1 MTVLIDP
8 PRWPAHGTEFSHL
21 VSDTDLTELHAVAR
35 RLGLSERAFD
45 GDHYDVPARLHDR
58 AVALG
63 VVPVEAKELTRR
75 LIASG
80 LRIRAVDRPRRLNLV
95 LTHRWNVL
103 LPGNTQLGAGL
114 LARWSEPHRRY
125 HDTRHLVG
133 CLNALGAL
141 EYGGEEFGPQ
151 PRAVWLAAWFHDA
164 MYRGVAGEDEEQ
176 SAGLAERELA
186 RAGLVV
192 GEIAEVGR
200 LIRVTAGHDPAVD
213 DAAGRVLCD
222 ADLAVLG
229 RDPVGYRR
237 YLADV
242 RAEYAHLDDATFA
255 AGRRA
260 VVEQLLALDPLFR
273 TRTGA
278 SRWADAAR
286 RNLSAELR
294 G

>member
-21 VSDTDLTELHAVAR
+21 VSDADLAELHAMAR

-45 GDHYDVPARLHDR
+45 GDHYDVPSRLHDR

-63 VVPVEAKELTRR
+63 AVAVEGSELTRR

-80 LRIRAVDRPRRLNLV
+80 LRIRAVDRPRRVALV
-95 LTHRWNVL
+95 LRHRWNVL
-103 LPGNTQLGAGL
+103 LPGQQRLGEQVL
-114 LARWSEPHRRY
+114 ERWGEPHRRY
-125 HDTRHLVG
+125 HDARHLLG

-141 EYGGEEFGPQ
+141 EYGGEDFGPR

-164 MYRGVAGEDEEQ
+164 VYRGAAGDDEEQ
-176 SAGLAERELA
+176 SAALAERTLTA
-186 RAGLVV
+186 AGL
-192 GEIAEVGR
+192 ERDEATEVGR
-200 LIRVTAGHDPAVD
+200 LVRLTAGHAPD
-213 DAAGRVLCD
+213 DEDVGGRVLCD

-229 RDPVGYRR
+229 RDPAGYAR

-242 RAEYAHLDDATFA
+242 RAEYGHLSDEAFAT
-255 AGRRA
+255 GRRA

-273 TRTGA
+273 TRSGRQ
-278 SRWADAAR
+278 RWEKAAR
-286 RNLSAELR
+286 RNLAGEGER
-294 G
+294 

>member
-21 VSDTDLTELHAVAR
+21 VSDADLAELHAAAR

-63 VVPVEAKELTRR
+63 AVPVEGSELTRR

-80 LRIRAVDRPRRLNLV
+80 LRIRAVDRPRRVALV
-95 LTHRWNVL
+95 LRHRWDVL
-103 LPGNTQLGAGL
+103 LPGQRRLGEEL
-114 LARWSEPHRRY
+114 LSRWGEPHRRY
-125 HDTRHLVG
+125 HDVRHLLA

-141 EYGGEEFGPQ
+141 EYGGEDFGAL
-151 PRAVWLAAWFHDA
+151 PRSVWLAAWFHDA
-164 MYRGVAGEDEEQ
+164 VYRGVAGEDEEQ
-176 SAGLAERELA
+176 SAQLAERTLTA
-186 RAGLVV
+186 AGLDD
-192 GEIAEVGR
+192 AEVAEVAR
-200 LIRVTAGHDPAVD
+200 LVRLTAGHAPGDD

-229 RDPVGYRR
+229 RDEAGYRS

-242 RAEYAHLDDATFA
+242 RAEYAHLSDEVFAT
-255 AGRRA
+255 GRQV
-260 VVEQLLALDPLFR
+260 VVEHLLALDPLFH
-273 TRTGA
+273 TRLGKQ
-278 SRWADAAR
+278 RWEEAAR
-286 RNLSAELR
+286 RNLAEER
-294 G
+294 RV

>member
-21 VSDTDLTELHAVAR
+21 VSDADLTELHAAAR

-63 VVPVEAKELTRR
+63 AVPVEGSELTRR

-80 LRIRAVDRPRRLNLV
+80 LRIRAVDRPRRVALV
-95 LTHRWNVL
+95 LRHRWSVL
-103 LPGNTQLGAGL
+103 MPGQRRLGEDL
-114 LARWSEPHRRY
+114 LGRWSEPHRHY
-125 HDTRHLVG
+125 HDVRHLLA

-141 EYGGEEFGPQ
+141 EYGGEDFGPR
-151 PRAVWLAAWFHDA
+151 PRAVWLAAWFHDVV
-164 MYRGVAGEDEEQ
+164 YRGVAGQDEER
-176 SAGLAERELA
+176 SAELAEQTLTT
-186 RAGLVV
+186 AGVDAD
-192 GEIAEVGR
+192 ETAEVAR
-200 LIRVTAGHDPAVD
+200 LVRLTAGHAPADDDP
-213 DAAGRVLCD
+213 AGRVLCD

-229 RDPVGYRR
+229 RDEAGYRT
-237 YLADV
+237 YLTDV
-242 RAEYAHLDDATFA
+242 RADYVHLTDDAFA
-255 AGRRA
+255 TGRRA

-278 SRWADAAR
+278 ERWNEAAR
-286 RNLSAELR
+286 GNLTAELAR
-294 G
+294 